1 MVSLLLRLAGIV
13 GVVVGLEPLHG
24 FFRMGR
30 GDIGLPCFASSY
42 GFSQVPA
49 GFLQF
54 KTGEILLGHDGIL
67 LRLLRMLDEPSGVAL
82 LAGRYRLLG
91 MLERLRLMRR
101 LPEPRRFLCISTDA
115 KYG

>member
-1 MVSLLLRLAGIV
+1 MVLLLLRLGGID

-30 GDIGLPCFASSY
+30 GDFGVPLLAFSN

-54 KTGEILLGHDGIL
+54 ITAEILLGHDGMFV
-67 LRLLRMLDEPSGVAL
+67 RLLRMLDEPSGVAL

-91 MLERLRLMRR
+91 MLERLRLMRNAGA
-101 LPEPRRFLCISTDA
+101 TDFCA
-115 KYG
+115 